1 MDQGLIL
8 KKPIISEKSLEASGF
23 REYTFMVDKKAR
35 KREIAKA
42 VEEVFGVKVEKV
54 KTMIVKGKTRRA
66 MRTRKRYRLPDFKK
80 AIVRVA
86 EGQKIDIFETGKRE
100 EKK

>member
-1 MDQGLIL
+1 MGQGLIL

-35 KREIAKA
+35 KKEIAKA

-54 KTMIVKGKTRRA
+54 RTTIVKGKTRQA
-66 MRTRKRYRLPDFKK
+66 LRTRKRYRLSDFKK
-80 AIVRVA
+80 AIVRVS
-86 EGQKIDIFETGKRE
+86 EGQKIDVFETGKE